1 MWPVNLLRPSTNDAF
16 DTTSLFMMQ
25 LACIVNMVPQWR
37 KLKLRLRVCDLED
50 GSDVSNLGSS
60 NYDKLEN
67 LLKLLRISAELYP
80 VYGLSDIL
88 KSQRHDVD
96 GYLKRFV

>member
-1 MWPVNLLRPSTNDAF
+1 
-16 DTTSLFMMQ
+16 MMQ

-50 GSDVSNLGSS
+50 GNDTYDLGLS
-60 NYDKLEN
+60 NYDKLEK

-80 VYGLSDIL
+80 VYGLSYVF
-88 KSQRHDVD
+88 KSQRQDVD